1 MTADLGS
8 DRVLRW
14 AAAGLLA
21 VLSVADVAVTRVALG
36 MGATETNP
44 IAASFVETPWAWLLK
59 GGAVLAVGVAMVYL
73 VDSAWIVRFFYGV
86 TALYGAVVVFNTS
99 QVVMFRCL
107 G

>member
-1 MTADLGS
+1 VTAD
-8 DRVLRW
+8 RVCRW
-14 AAAGLLA
+14 VAAGLLA

-44 IAASFVETPWAWLLK
+44 IAALFVETPWAWLWK

-86 TALYGAVVVFNTS
+86 TVFYAAVVAFNTA
-99 QVVMFRCL
+99 QVVMFR
-107 G
+107 